1 MTTLVRSNRK
11 EMASCAL
18 LGFLLGTLAPATA
31 QITISATDL
40 STQLTPGK
48 TITSHTDTSTK
59 SINIGIPGATS
70 WDFSTLNTNLSASAM
85 CVSPDTTPF
94 SSTFSGATI
103 VERVAAGFGSTVY
116 SYLQLGADLLIRGT
130 GVMGPY
136 PERIIDSPA
145 ELFYKLPLAMGVTWT
160 TDYAESTYIT
170 LPPPLPPQV
179 SVTTHSISNIVDAY
193 GTLTLPGG
201 RTFQAL
207 RVKTDARTTTPG
219 HSVRYITYSIL
230 SADGAGA
237 TVAAADTLQPD
248 NGVIQVSSISRT
260 DPFLTDVP
268 RTESV
273 PTQFSLNQ
281 NYPNPFN
288 PSTAI
293 RYQLPEA
300 VPVRLSLYD
309 LLGREVAVLVNEQKS
324 AGSYEVRFDG
334 TGLASGMYIYRLV
347 AGTYVES
354 RKMVLM
360 K

>member
-1 MTTLVRSNRK
+1 MTTLVRNNRK
-11 EMASCAL
+11 EMASCVL
-18 LGFLLGTLAPATA
+18 LGILLGTLAPATA
-31 QITISATDL
+31 QITISAADL
-40 STQLTPGK
+40 SAQLTPGK

-59 SINIGIPGATS
+59 SINIGTPGATS

-94 SSTFSGATI
+94 FGSFPGATI
-103 VERVAAGFGSTVY
+103 AERVAAGFGSTAY
-116 SYLQLGADLLIRGT
+116 SYLQLGPDLLVRGT

-145 ELFYKLPLAMGVTWT
+145 ELFYKLPLTMGVTWT
-160 TDYAESTYIT
+160 TEYAESTYIT

-179 SVTTHSISNIVDAY
+179 TVTHRTVSNTVDAY
-193 GTLTLPGG
+193 GTMTLPGG
-201 RTFQAL
+201 RTYQAL
-207 RVKTDARTTTPG
+207 RVKTDSRATTTRS
-219 HSVRYITYSIL
+219 SVRIIWYSIL
-230 SADGAGA
+230 ASNGAGA
-237 TVAAADTLQPD
+237 TVTAADTLQPD

-268 RTESV
+268 LTESV
-273 PTQFSLNQ
+273 PTQFFLNQ

-288 PSTAI
+288 PSTVI

-300 VPVRLSLYD
+300 APVRLSLYD

-324 AGSYEVRFDG
+324 AGNYEIRFDG
-334 TGLASGMYIYRLV
+334 TGVASGIYMYRLI